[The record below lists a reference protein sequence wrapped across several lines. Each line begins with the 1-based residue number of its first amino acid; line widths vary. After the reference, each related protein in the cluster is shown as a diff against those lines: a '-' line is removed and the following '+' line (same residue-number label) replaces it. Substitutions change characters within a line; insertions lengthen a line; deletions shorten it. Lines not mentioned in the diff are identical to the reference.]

1 MFSDC
6 LGGNRVFYCKLLKDK
21 QRMEYSASM
30 VSCLFWLNE
39 TINTIP
45 YYLDKTPIAKMR
57 KIAVEQNLYQVRAED
72 RCKRIAGVVYKRLDA
87 LTPDL
92 IAELRDSDINT
103 ARTIHLISI
112 IKSDLLFFEFM
123 NLVFKKS
130 LQLGK
135 KNLEEADIKNFFDE
149 KIAQSEEVAQFSVSA
164 IAKLK
169 QTYVKFLIESELVEN
184 AQSKKILI
192 PYIDYRLQDLLKKS
206 DFGVYLSTITGIDY
220 E

>member
-1 MFSDC
+1 M
-6 LGGNRVFYCKLLKDK
+6 K
-21 QRMEYSASM
+21 YSAGM

-39 TINTIP
+39 AINTIP
-45 YYLDKTPIAKMR
+45 YYLDKTPVSQMR

-72 RCKRIAGVVYKRLDA
+72 RCRRIAGVAYKRLDT
-87 LTPDL
+87 LTPEL

-103 ARTIHLISI
+103 ARIIHLISI
-112 IKSDLLFFEFM
+112 MKSDLLFFEFM
-123 NLVFKKS
+123 NLVFKKT

-149 KIAQSEEVAQFSVSA
+149 KIAQSEEVANFSTSA

-169 QTYVKFLIESELVEN
+169 QTYVKFLIESEIVEN
-184 AQSKKILI
+184 AQTKKILI
-192 PYIDYRLQDLLKKS
+192 PYIDYRLQNLLKKS
-206 DFGVYLSTITGIDY
+206 DCGIYLSTITGIDY

>member
-1 MFSDC
+1 M
-6 LGGNRVFYCKLLKDK
+6 K
-21 QRMEYSASM
+21 YSAGM

-39 TINTIP
+39 AINTIP
-45 YYLDKTPIAKMR
+45 YYLDKTPVSQMR

-72 RCKRIAGVVYKRLDA
+72 RCRRIAGVVYKRLDT
-87 LTPDL
+87 LTPEL
-92 IAELRDSDINT
+92 IIELRDSDINT
-103 ARTIHLISI
+103 ARIIHLISI
-112 IKSDLLFFEFM
+112 MKSDLLFFEFM
-123 NLVFKKS
+123 NLVFKKT

-149 KIAQSEEVAQFSVSA
+149 KIAQSEEVAKFSTSA

-169 QTYVKFLIESELVEN
+169 QTYVKFLIESEIVEN
-184 AQSKKILI
+184 AQTKKILI

-206 DFGVYLSTITGIDY
+206 DCGIYLSTITGIDY